1 MTFTSDKW
9 LIEQARRQLMIALD
23 FPSALEAEQ
32 LLSHWQGDEK
42 PWIKVGY
49 QLFYLVGPQWVYNR
63 KQEGYSI
70 FLDLKLHDIPNTVA
84 KAVESISK
92 LGVDFLT
99 IHAMGG
105 AEMIKRARESAEQ
118 SATSSEHRTR
128 LLAVTQLTSTS
139 QEMLHEEIGIPD
151 SMEEA
156 VLRSAKLA
164 NQAGAD
170 GVICAGG
177 EVEAIKKATSTSFL
191 AVTPGIRPLG
201 VSAMDQ
207 KRVVTPTVAI
217 QAGADHLVVG
227 RAITHAANP
236 VEAYQQILQEII
248 DARRSIG

>member
-1 MTFTSDKW
+1 MTLSSDKW
-9 LIEQARRQLMIALD
+9 LMEQARRQLMIALD
-23 FPSALEAEQ
+23 YPSIQEAEQ

-49 QLFYLVGPQWVYNR
+49 QLFYLVGPQWVYDR

-84 KAVESISK
+84 KAVGSISK
-92 LGVDFLT
+92 LGVDYLT

-105 AEMIKRARESAEQ
+105 SAMIKNAREAAEQ
-118 SATSSEHRTR
+118 ASTASEHRIR

-139 QEMLHEEIGIPD
+139 QEMLQEEIGIPD
-151 SMEEA
+151 SMEQA

-164 NQAGAD
+164 EQAGAD

-177 EVEAIKKATSTSFL
+177 EVKAIKTATNASFL

-207 KRVVTPTVAI
+207 KRVVTPTEAI
-217 QAGADHLVVG
+217 QSGADHLVVG
-227 RAITHAANP
+227 RAITHAPNP
-236 VEAYQQILQEII
+236 VEAYHQILQEII
-248 DARRSIG
+248 DARRNIG